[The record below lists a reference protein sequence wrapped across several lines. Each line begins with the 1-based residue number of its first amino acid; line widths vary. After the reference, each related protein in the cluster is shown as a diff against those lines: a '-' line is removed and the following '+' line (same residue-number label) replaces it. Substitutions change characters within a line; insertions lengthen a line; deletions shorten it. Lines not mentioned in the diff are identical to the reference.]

1 MSLLVVIKFLST
13 AQKIILKKFSVF
25 VFFFFFNKIFYY
37 KIFEMA
43 MQ

>member
-25 VFFFFFNKIFYY
+25 VFFFFNKIFYY